1 MSFTLQNCLLSFVL
15 LNFATTINAVPVTV
29 VDVLNSTSTN
39 ETIPDPVNIN
49 GSVAVLDTTLPPVE
63 LTTTAD
69 MINLRNARSEE
80 EPVKLSSE
88 SPNSPDQVK
97 NKSSAIQFPKDDV
110 IEISSDITNTSA
122 SSSTPVEP
130 VIKLAITD
138 SIRMSVEEVES
149 AGATTP
155 GVVGMSSTSS
165 STKTDVLTTQKPL
178 TTTANATGIISSSN
192 SSVVDSEIRVGR
204 SQSEAV
210 EDATNADLTQTLSAL
225 TTLSSIINQTSVNDS
240 LSTVV

>member
-1 MSFTLQNCLLSFVL
+1 MSFTLQNCFLSFVL

-110 IEISSDITNTSA
+110 IEISSDVTNTSA

-210 EDATNADLTQTLSAL
+210 EDATNAQTLSAL